1 MPTVGESLIDIQTG
15 RVVLIVEVHDLWG
28 MTTCKVIDM
37 TTNAV
42 YSINAENLTSS
53 GAACAASESFVRF
66 AAAWCKVKNELAN
79 GTVFD
84 ISESVMPLPHQRY
97 VLERA
102 IATND
107 VRYMLA
113 DEVGLGKT
121 IEAGLIIKELK
132 TRGLIERVLV
142 VCPKGLV
149 TQWESEMLEKF
160 GERFA
165 IVSPED
171 YATLK
176 KLNPDRNVFS
186 QFPLVISPM
195 DAIKPLEQRNGWTQ
209 ERIDQYNDDR
219 IEAVVAGGWDLI
231 IIDEAHRVAGS
242 TGEVAR
248 HKLGNMLSKASPHL
262 LLLTATPHSG
272 KTEPFLRLMQLLD
285 RDAFPNTNAVIREQV
300 APYIIRTEKREAV
313 DNEGKSLFKERH
325 THIVKVEWQER
336 HSLQKE

>member
-1 MPTVGESLIDIQTG
+1 MLTAGENVIDTRSN
-15 RVVLIVEVHDLWG
+15 RVVQIVEVSELWG

-37 TTNAV
+37 AKNSV
-42 YSINAENLTSS
+42 YSVNAENLASTR
-53 GAACAASESFVRF
+53 AASAASEAFVRF

-84 ISESVMPLPHQRY
+84 TNESVIPLPHQRY
-97 VLERA
+97 ALERA
-102 IATND
+102 MASND
-107 VRYMLA
+107 VRICL

-121 IEAGLIIKELK
+121 IEAGLIIKDLK

-149 TQWESEMLEKF
+149 TQWEAEMLEKF
-160 GERFA
+160 GERFT

-171 YATLK
+171 YTTLK
-176 KLNPDRNVFS
+176 KTNKDKNVFS
-186 QFPLVISPM
+186 QFPMVISPM
-195 DAIKPLEQRNGWTQ
+195 DAIKPLEQRIGWTQ

-219 IEAVVAGGWDLI
+219 IEAIVAGGWDLI

-248 HKLGNMLSKASPHL
+248 HKLGDMLSKACPHL

-285 RDAFPNTNAVIREQV
+285 RDSFPNTKAVVREQV
-300 APYIIRTEKREAV
+300 TPYIIRTKRREAG
-313 DNEGKSLFKERH
+313 DNDAEASFSKISY
-325 THIVKVEWQER
+325 TH
-336 HSLQKE
+336 L